1 MQASG
6 GATIQTLVAV
16 VVVVA
21 MPAMK
26 YSTYGPGNAKH
37 GLVFLHGWKM
47 NAFQMRDCIKS
58 LELDAEVRAEN
69 TIQTARTSPQLTRAR
84 AGSNRVQ
91 K

>member
-1 MQASG
+1 MIAC
-6 GATIQTLVAV
+6 TYLLVRRDPNA

-26 YSTYGPGNAKH
+26 YSTWGPGNAKH

-58 LELDAEVRAEN
+58 LELDAEVRAPK
-69 TIQTARTSPQLTRAR
+69 TPFKRRAPLR
-84 AGSNRVQ
+84 N
-91 K
+91 